1 MYTEMTYDKM
11 PTNHGGD
18 FCLLDDYEKII
29 CYVEK
34 NKIES
39 HNIKVN
45 SKWIT
50 DLNVKEKI

>member
-1 MYTEMTYDKM
+1 MTYDKM